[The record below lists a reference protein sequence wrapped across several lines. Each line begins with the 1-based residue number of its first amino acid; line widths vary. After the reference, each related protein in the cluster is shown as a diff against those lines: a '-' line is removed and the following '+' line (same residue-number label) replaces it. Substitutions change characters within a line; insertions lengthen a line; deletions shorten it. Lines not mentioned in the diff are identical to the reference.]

1 MIIVGWL
8 RRSPLPAVAFL
19 SLFVALLALVLAESP
34 GRRTSIVEAQECE
47 GGAYAQAL
55 IEGAPRVALEVA
67 ETDVDRAR
75 GLMFREWLPW
85 DQGMLFVF
93 ERGTNSPFWMG
104 NTLIP
109 LSIAFILEDGTI
121 LDIQDMEPLGVDY
134 DPRKIK
140 YYGPPGYYLYA
151 LETNQGWFAANNVQ
165 PGDRL
170 LLCLGR

>member
-1 MIIVGWL
+1 MVIVGWP

-19 SLFVALLALVLAESP
+19 SLFVALLAVVLAESP
-34 GRRTSIVEAQECE
+34 GGRTSIVEAQECE

-55 IEGAPRVALEVA
+55 IDGAPRVTLEIA
-67 ETDVDRAR
+67 ETDVDRMR
-75 GLMFREWLPW
+75 GLMFRESLPW
-85 DQGMLFVF
+85 DQGMLFIF
-93 ERGTNSPFWMG
+93 PRSERSGFWMM

-121 LDIQDMEPLGVDY
+121 LDIQDMEPLTTTSHA
-134 DPRKIK
+134 
-140 YYGPPGYYLYA
+140 PPGPYLYA